1 MSTSITYRIDP
12 TIAGYRVLVFR
23 GRQFVAMA
31 RFSVPQREWLRGDSY
46 SRIDAQAYDK
56 AQEWARSWK

>member
-1 MSTSITYRIDP
+1 METTTYRIDA

-31 RFSVPQREWLRGDSY
+31 RFGVPQREWLRGDSY
-46 SRIDAQAYDK
+46 AKLDERAYAR
-56 AQEWARSWK
+56 AQEWARSWR